1 MFLNDTLNTNQ
12 EDDVG
17 PDMSTDITGDITGD
31 TPDPD
36 PTVTHDNG
44 HLTDDE
50 LTIPN
55 LGKNGHV
62 AHKLTHDSG
71 HVSPDSPDT
80 PNTPNTPDDTTQLVL
95 RALVSTK
102 EAGVII
108 GKDGA
113 TVAGL
118 RDAAKVKA
126 GVTKSVAGIPD
137 RILSVAGT
145 ATGVSRAI
153 GLAAAAL
160 VAHPPS
166 GYVLNLVPPGPQGTT
181 TVRLLI
187 PHQRMGSILGKGGA
201 RIKAIQAKYAVRI
214 VASKHRLPHSS
225 ERIVEI
231 QGEPKA
237 LQTAVYTVV
246 QCLLEEKDKSIL
258 VAYYNPRNLEGS
270 AASREDAEDKEYV
283 SFAGYRGRHQ
293 DGGPGSDTD
302 TDREAIVADQL
313 TLSGGGAANTEDA
326 APPADGST
334 TTQSTIIPASFA
346 GYIIG
351 RRGDNI
357 RELRKRSG
365 AAISISSEYE
375 SERTLLMRGSEA
387 AVALAMGMLQQQM
400 DEERER
406 RARVVDGSAV
416 EEMATAAT
424 TSNGFCS
431 DA

>member
-1 MFLNDTLNTNQ
+1 MFLNDTDDPVATDKLGPDVTTDPIHDNDESPNYDGEDG
-12 EDDVG
+12 EDD
-17 PDMSTDITGDITGD
+17 I
-31 TPDPD
+31 
-36 PTVTHDNG
+36 
-44 HLTDDE
+44 DDE
-50 LTIPN
+50 DNDDGDDLALDRKN
-55 LGKNGHV
+55 GNRGNGHV
-62 AHKLTHDSG
+62 THDSG
-71 HVSPDSPDT
+71 PVTHDSGPVTPDP
-80 PNTPNTPDDTTQLVL
+80 PGDDTTQLVL

-145 ATGVSRAI
+145 AAGVSRAI

-258 VAYYNPRNLEGS
+258 VAYYNPRNLESSRDDG
-270 AASREDAEDKEYV
+270 AAADDKEYV

-293 DGGPGSDTD
+293 DGGSGTGTGTGSDTD
-302 TDREAIVADQL
+302 TDREAILADL
-313 TLSGGGAANTEDA
+313 AGAADTDV
-326 APPADGST
+326 APGAPIDGST
-334 TTQSTIIPASFA
+334 SSTTQSTIIPASFA

-406 RARVVDGSAV
+406 RARVDP
-416 EEMATAAT
+416 EEP
-424 TSNGFCS
+424 SNGFYS
-431 DA
+431 DV

>member
-1 MFLNDTLNTNQ
+1 
-12 EDDVG
+12 
-17 PDMSTDITGDITGD
+17 
-31 TPDPD
+31 
-36 PTVTHDNG
+36 
-44 HLTDDE
+44 
-50 LTIPN
+50 
-55 LGKNGHV
+55 
-62 AHKLTHDSG
+62 
-71 HVSPDSPDT
+71 
-80 PNTPNTPDDTTQLVL
+80 
-95 RALVSTK
+95 VSTK

-145 ATGVSRAI
+145 AAGVSRAI

-187 PHQRMGSILGKGGA
+187 PHQRMGSILGKGGV
-201 RIKAIQAKYAVRI
+201 RIKAIQAKYGVRI

-231 QGEPKA
+231 QGEPLA

-258 VAYYNPRNLEGS
+258 VAYYNPRSLEGS
-270 AASREDAEDKEYV
+270 MTLREDPEDKEYV

-293 DGGPGSDTD
+293 DGGSDTD
-302 TDREAIVADQL
+302 TDREATVSDHGGDAEA
-313 TLSGGGAANTEDA
+313 LSSSDA
-326 APPADGST
+326 CV
-334 TTQSTIIPASFA
+334 QSTIIPASFA

-375 SERTLLMRGSEA
+375 RERTLLMRGSEA
-387 AVALAMGMLQQQM
+387 AVALAMSMLQQQM

-406 RARVVDGSAV
+406 RAQVGS
-416 EEMATAAT
+416 EEGN
-424 TSNGFCS
+424 NGFCS
-431 DA
+431 DV

>member
-1 MFLNDTLNTNQ
+1 MTLITDSDPR
-12 EDDVG
+12 EDVG
-17 PDMSTDITGDITGD
+17 
-31 TPDPD
+31 TPD
-36 PTVTHDNG
+36 N
-44 HLTDDE
+44 
-50 LTIPN
+50 
-55 LGKNGHV
+55 
-62 AHKLTHDSG
+62 
-71 HVSPDSPDT
+71 
-80 PNTPNTPDDTTQLVL
+80 TTQLVL

-145 ATGVSRAI
+145 AAGVARAI

-201 RIKAIQAKYAVRI
+201 RIKAIQAKYGVRI
-214 VASKHRLPHSS
+214 VASKHRLPYSS

-231 QGEPKA
+231 QGEPQA
-237 LQTAVYTVV
+237 LETAVYTVV

-258 VAYYNPRNLEGS
+258 VAYYNPRSLEG
-270 AASREDAEDKEYV
+270 ALRDEDDKEYV
-283 SFAGYRGRHQ
+283 SFAGYRGRY
-293 DGGPGSDTD
+293 
-302 TDREAIVADQL
+302 
-313 TLSGGGAANTEDA
+313 AANDSDDA
-326 APPADGST
+326 LEVDTRPGNEAFGNSVASSADPSDLEEEPT

-375 SERTLLMRGSEA
+375 SERTLLMRGSET

-406 RARVVDGSAV
+406 RAGSEAQPAV
-416 EEMATAAT
+416 YL
-424 TSNGFCS
+424 

>member
-1 MFLNDTLNTNQ
+1 MFVRDESVADSNENSVANHLN
-12 EDDVG
+12 
-17 PDMSTDITGDITGD
+17 M
-31 TPDPD
+31 
-36 PTVTHDNG
+36 THDF
-44 HLTDDE
+44 
-50 LTIPN
+50 
-55 LGKNGHV
+55 GHV
-62 AHKLTHDSG
+62 HVDHDHDHDNVDPAGNFTSFANDPIG
-71 HVSPDSPDT
+71 NPAT
-80 PNTPNTPDDTTQLVL
+80 LGDDTTQLVL

-145 ATGVSRAI
+145 AAGVSRAI

-187 PHQRMGSILGKGGA
+187 PHQRMGSILGKGGV
-201 RIKAIQAKYAVRI
+201 RIKAIQAKYGVRI

-231 QGEPKA
+231 QGEPLA

-258 VAYYNPRNLEGS
+258 VAYYNPRSLEGS
-270 AASREDAEDKEYV
+270 MTLREDPEDKEYV

-293 DGGPGSDTD
+293 DGGSDTD
-302 TDREAIVADQL
+302 TDREATVSDHGGDAEA
-313 TLSGGGAANTEDA
+313 LSSSDA
-326 APPADGST
+326 CV
-334 TTQSTIIPASFA
+334 QSTIIPASFA

-375 SERTLLMRGSEA
+375 RERTLLMRGSEA
-387 AVALAMGMLQQQM
+387 AVALAMSMLQQQM

-406 RARVVDGSAV
+406 RAQVGS
-416 EEMATAAT
+416 EEGN
-424 TSNGFCS
+424 NGFCS
-431 DA
+431 YV

>member
-1 MFLNDTLNTNQ
+1 MFVRDDPPVEASDLPDHDTGH
-12 EDDVG
+12 V
-17 PDMSTDITGDITGD
+17 
-31 TPDPD
+31 TPDSHIHMD
-36 PTVTHDNG
+36 PVVLAPHG
-44 HLTDDE
+44 R
-50 LTIPN
+50 
-55 LGKNGHV
+55 
-62 AHKLTHDSG
+62 
-71 HVSPDSPDT
+71 
-80 PNTPNTPDDTTQLVL
+80 DDTTQLVL

-145 ATGVSRAI
+145 AAGVAHAI

-231 QGEPKA
+231 QGEPQA

-258 VAYYNPRNLEGS
+258 VAYYNPRSLEGS
-270 AASREDAEDKEYV
+270 GTQREDTDDKEYV
-283 SFAGYRGRHQ
+283 SFAGYRGRHT
-293 DGGPGSDTD
+293 DGGSDTD
-302 TDREAIVADQL
+302 TDRDAFLDPAHASNGNLAAID
-313 TLSGGGAANTEDA
+313 TDA
-326 APPADGST
+326 AAQPNSLDAY
-334 TTQSTIIPASFA
+334 TQSTIIPASFA

-375 SERTLLMRGSEA
+375 SERTLLMRGTEA
-387 AVALAMGMLQQQM
+387 SVTMAMAMLQQQM

-406 RARVVDGSAV
+406 RARAGSEDGGNG
-416 EEMATAAT
+416 
-424 TSNGFCS
+424 SNGNGGNGGFHA
-431 DA
+431 DI